1 MTPYLRQCPLIGY
14 ALLTPSTLLWMM
26 KSVIKMCFCPLKKTK
41 KNISC
46 FYFCVKTTFFLKKI
60 EYILYKIYISWENV
74 TFIWP
79 ILLVCCFFKTSH
91 INIMMKILLFR
102 NTTISQ
108 YYIVFTICI
117 LNVFNRCLDLPVSYS
132 PVYFSKSLQCFHQ
145 RLHNTSADIW
155 YTTVS
160 KYSCHMVEQKA
171 FYAVIFLYVFTYI
184 W

>member
-1 MTPYLRQCPLIGY
+1 MRKCHLQMT
-14 ALLTPSTLLWMM
+14 
-26 KSVIKMCFCPLKKTK
+26 
-41 KNISC
+41 
-46 FYFCVKTTFFLKKI
+46 YFAS
-60 EYILYKIYISWENV
+60 IL
-74 TFIWP
+74 
-79 ILLVCCFFKTSH
+79 FFKTNH
-91 INIMMKILLFR
+91 TYMMKILLFP
-102 NTTISQ
+102 Q

-184 W
+184 WQIYSHFHGKILICLFTLIVYQAQYYRIDNHHLYKQEKCV